1 MKSFLS
7 IVLLIL
13 SSLVCVNARNIDAH
27 NPNQQELVIAQM
39 NYCINSLTNIIE
51 NNSIEVLDHELN
63 QLLNNLT
70 MKELVGLDEV
80 ARFRISLLQNINSLQ
95 ITNEERE
102 LLKRIQF
109 KNRKLKKWDAISN
122 ALNGVLF
129 ILPGNSG
136 SVSTKAV
143 AIQTASLA
151 LFTAA
156 RTAIEYKRTGI
167 QSDIEEMRQ
176 MWELRKSDL
185 NTFTAQRK
193 SALELV
199 ISLFQKYNLDE
210 KDRLTE
216 ESCKRFNEI
225 ITTNDPHMRIRRLND
240 EKNSYSKMMDFY
252 YHLGMAYIDVND
264 YKTAKPLFL
273 KYLQMYKNAPIFRY
287 DEKSGCIALA
297 MLSFDKE
304 LSNSKREELIKSAL
318 ENLPNNGAA
327 LVQCAIHRMAQ
338 QNRINDAYNLLR
350 MGIDRTSISD
360 KDLIIDTT
368 ITLLENIKK
377 YPSVYKDI
385 CTAIEGCNDISL
397 TSYVS
402 YLISSN
408 QLTRLSE
415 LFIFLDRKPE
425 ENFSLKKYLNQFTK
439 LNHYMQ
445 MVPLIGKYFFWDE
458 IYESIY
464 ESIRSA
470 DDLYIYISN
479 KYRYELSDF
488 EIYQENQDK
497 NTMKIIKN
505 IHTDID
511 AFTHEDIMNELDF
524 LENYEELFWS
534 LFTKIGPDNYRVK
547 PTINI
552 SKIKN
557 NDFSSFHPRINN
569 LFEYKK
575 IPSGDIEDLVDF
587 LEEHRAK
594 QTDCSVLR
602 SQDKTGWFTTS
613 EYYLPYM
620 ECYFDKNQE
629 IQIFDKS
636 IMNKKTTYL
645 PSCRIDFYGDKLTY
659 KPMPFYNNQAKLF
672 KIKFNGVL
680 EPVLTFSISKDAVDL
695 YAVEVADKVFFSKPQ
710 KIQMSSFLDEHAKLV
725 AEKNDTI
732 GIIDKA
738 KNQLNK
744 LIKKKV
750 NKKTAQLKNR
760 KKTNGINFGKM
771 QS

>member
-51 NNSIEVLDHELN
+51 NNSIEVLDHELD

-225 ITTNDPHMRIRRLND
+225 ITTNDPHTRIRRLND

-304 LSNSKREELIKSAL
+304 LSDSKREELIKSAL

-534 LFTKIGPDNYRVK
+534 LFTKIGPDNYKVK

-744 LIKKKV
+744 LI
-750 NKKTAQLKNR
+750 NKEESKQKNGTT
-760 KKTNGINFGKM
+760 KEQKEDKWYKFW
-771 QS
+771 

>member
-1 MKSFLS
+1 
-7 IVLLIL
+7 
-13 SSLVCVNARNIDAH
+13 
-27 NPNQQELVIAQM
+27 
-39 NYCINSLTNIIE
+39 
-51 NNSIEVLDHELN
+51 
-63 QLLNNLT
+63 
-70 MKELVGLDEV
+70 
-80 ARFRISLLQNINSLQ
+80 
-95 ITNEERE
+95 
-102 LLKRIQF
+102 
-109 KNRKLKKWDAISN
+109 
-122 ALNGVLF
+122 
-129 ILPGNSG
+129 
-136 SVSTKAV
+136 
-143 AIQTASLA
+143 
-151 LFTAA
+151 
-156 RTAIEYKRTGI
+156 
-167 QSDIEEMRQ
+167 
-176 MWELRKSDL
+176 
-185 NTFTAQRK
+185 
-193 SALELV
+193 
-199 ISLFQKYNLDE
+199 
-210 KDRLTE
+210 
-216 ESCKRFNEI
+216 
-225 ITTNDPHMRIRRLND
+225 
-240 EKNSYSKMMDFY
+240 
-252 YHLGMAYIDVND
+252 
-264 YKTAKPLFL
+264 
-273 KYLQMYKNAPIFRY
+273 
-287 DEKSGCIALA
+287 
-297 MLSFDKE
+297 
-304 LSNSKREELIKSAL
+304 
-318 ENLPNNGAA
+318 
-327 LVQCAIHRMAQ
+327 
-338 QNRINDAYNLLR
+338 
-350 MGIDRTSISD
+350 
-360 KDLIIDTT
+360 
-368 ITLLENIKK
+368 
-377 YPSVYKDI
+377 
-385 CTAIEGCNDISL
+385 
-397 TSYVS
+397 
-402 YLISSN
+402 
-408 QLTRLSE
+408 
-415 LFIFLDRKPE
+415 
-425 ENFSLKKYLNQFTK
+425 
-439 LNHYMQ
+439 

-744 LIKKKV
+744 LI
-750 NKKTAQLKNR
+750 NKEESKQKNGTT
-760 KKTNGINFGKM
+760 KEQKEDKWYKFW
-771 QS
+771 

>member
-1 MKSFLS
+1 
-7 IVLLIL
+7 
-13 SSLVCVNARNIDAH
+13 
-27 NPNQQELVIAQM
+27 
-39 NYCINSLTNIIE
+39 
-51 NNSIEVLDHELN
+51 
-63 QLLNNLT
+63 

-225 ITTNDPHMRIRRLND
+225 ITTNDPHTRIRRLND

>member
-51 NNSIEVLDHELN
+51 NNSIEVLDHELD

-143 AIQTASLA
+143 AIQTACLA

-225 ITTNDPHMRIRRLND
+225 ITTNDPHTRIRRLND

-304 LSNSKREELIKSAL
+304 LSDSKREELIKSAL

-360 KDLIIDTT
+360 KDLIINTT

-511 AFTHEDIMNELDF
+511 AFTYEDIMDELDF
-524 LENYEELFWS
+524 LEKYEELFWS
-534 LFTKIGPDNYRVK
+534 LFTKIGPDNYKVK

-552 SKIKN
+552 SKIMN

-636 IMNKKTTYL
+636 IMNKKNTYL

-680 EPVLTFSISKDAVDL
+680 EPVLTFSIIKDAVDL

-710 KIQMSSFLDEHAKLV
+710 KIQMKSFLDEHAKLV

-732 GIIDKA
+732 SIIDKT
-738 KNQLNK
+738 KSQLYK
-744 LIKKKV
+744 LINNED
-750 NKKTAQLKNR
+750 NKTKNDTI
-760 KKTNGINFGKM
+760 KEQKEEKWYKFW
-771 QS
+771 

>member
-51 NNSIEVLDHELN
+51 NNSIEVLDHELD

-225 ITTNDPHMRIRRLND
+225 ITTNDPHTRIRRLND

-511 AFTHEDIMNELDF
+511 AFTHEDIMDELDF

-534 LFTKIGPDNYRVK
+534 LFTKIGPDNYKVK

-552 SKIKN
+552 SKI
-557 NDFSSFHPRINN
+557 
-569 LFEYKK
+569 
-575 IPSGDIEDLVDF
+575 
-587 LEEHRAK
+587 
-594 QTDCSVLR
+594 
-602 SQDKTGWFTTS
+602 
-613 EYYLPYM
+613 
-620 ECYFDKNQE
+620 
-629 IQIFDKS
+629 
-636 IMNKKTTYL
+636 
-645 PSCRIDFYGDKLTY
+645 
-659 KPMPFYNNQAKLF
+659 
-672 KIKFNGVL
+672 
-680 EPVLTFSISKDAVDL
+680 
-695 YAVEVADKVFFSKPQ
+695 
-710 KIQMSSFLDEHAKLV
+710 
-725 AEKNDTI
+725 
-732 GIIDKA
+732 
-738 KNQLNK
+738 
-744 LIKKKV
+744 
-750 NKKTAQLKNR
+750 
-760 KKTNGINFGKM
+760 
-771 QS
+771 

>member
-225 ITTNDPHMRIRRLND
+225 ITTNDPHTRIRRLND

-304 LSNSKREELIKSAL
+304 LSDSKREELIKSAL

-552 SKIKN
+552 SKI
-557 NDFSSFHPRINN
+557 
-569 LFEYKK
+569 
-575 IPSGDIEDLVDF
+575 
-587 LEEHRAK
+587 
-594 QTDCSVLR
+594 
-602 SQDKTGWFTTS
+602 
-613 EYYLPYM
+613 
-620 ECYFDKNQE
+620 
-629 IQIFDKS
+629 
-636 IMNKKTTYL
+636 
-645 PSCRIDFYGDKLTY
+645 
-659 KPMPFYNNQAKLF
+659 
-672 KIKFNGVL
+672 
-680 EPVLTFSISKDAVDL
+680 
-695 YAVEVADKVFFSKPQ
+695 
-710 KIQMSSFLDEHAKLV
+710 
-725 AEKNDTI
+725 
-732 GIIDKA
+732 
-738 KNQLNK
+738 
-744 LIKKKV
+744 
-750 NKKTAQLKNR
+750 
-760 KKTNGINFGKM
+760 
-771 QS
+771 

>member
-51 NNSIEVLDHELN
+51 NNSIEVLDHELD

-225 ITTNDPHMRIRRLND
+225 ITTNDPHTRIRRLND

-304 LSNSKREELIKSAL
+304 LSDSKREELIKSAL

-511 AFTHEDIMNELDF
+511 AFTHEDIMDELDF

-534 LFTKIGPDNYRVK
+534 LFTKIGPDNYKVK

>member
-51 NNSIEVLDHELN
+51 NNSIEVLDHELD

-225 ITTNDPHMRIRRLND
+225 ITTNDPHTRIRRLND

-304 LSNSKREELIKSAL
+304 LSDSKREELIKSAL

-511 AFTHEDIMNELDF
+511 AFTHEDIMDELDF

-534 LFTKIGPDNYRVK
+534 LFTKIGPDNYKVK

-552 SKIKN
+552 SKI
-557 NDFSSFHPRINN
+557 
-569 LFEYKK
+569 
-575 IPSGDIEDLVDF
+575 
-587 LEEHRAK
+587 
-594 QTDCSVLR
+594 
-602 SQDKTGWFTTS
+602 
-613 EYYLPYM
+613 
-620 ECYFDKNQE
+620 
-629 IQIFDKS
+629 
-636 IMNKKTTYL
+636 
-645 PSCRIDFYGDKLTY
+645 
-659 KPMPFYNNQAKLF
+659 
-672 KIKFNGVL
+672 
-680 EPVLTFSISKDAVDL
+680 
-695 YAVEVADKVFFSKPQ
+695 
-710 KIQMSSFLDEHAKLV
+710 
-725 AEKNDTI
+725 
-732 GIIDKA
+732 
-738 KNQLNK
+738 
-744 LIKKKV
+744 
-750 NKKTAQLKNR
+750 
-760 KKTNGINFGKM
+760 
-771 QS
+771 

>member
-225 ITTNDPHMRIRRLND
+225 ITTNDPHTRIRRLND